1 MPVNFLTEEQESKY
15 GKFCGEPNEIQLAR
29 YFHLDENDISLIT
42 NRRGNQ
48 DRLGFALLLTSAR
61 FLGAFI
67 DDFDQVPVKVQ
78 TFVACQLSIKD
89 ISVLVDYGQ
98 RETTRREHT
107 ALIRRHYGYHD
118 FNDPPWS
125 FRLIR
130 LLYIRAWISNERP
143 SLLFDLATAWLIQ
156 HKILLPGATTLSRLI
171 SKIRERASSLL
182 WQRLSSL
189 PAGNQKKML
198 LSLLTV
204 PDGQRISLFDQYRKG
219 PVTISGPSFN
229 DAVDRFKALKA
240 FGMRHLDFSHIP
252 PVRLKNIA
260 RYSGMISMKKVDR
273 MPEEK
278 RIATLVAYA
287 KAFETIAFDDAIDV
301 LDLLITDIAGKA
313 KNMGQKNR
321 LRTLKDLDK
330 SALALAEACSLLL
343 NEETQDFKLIFAK
356 IPKEKIAASIKTI
369 KELARPSD
377 DKFHDEMV
385 AQYGRVRRFLP
396 KLFNDIEFKAAPAGK
411 STIEIFNYMAAMG
424 ITRKQFL
431 DDAPR
436 SIVTK
441 PWNRLVFDKDGR
453 VTKRGYTLCFLDKI
467 QDSLRRRDIYAENS
481 DRWGDPR
488 AKLLQN
494 PEWKAKKSQ
503 VCRALGH
510 PINPRIASK
519 DNGLQTK
526 RGQIFS

>member
-1 MPVNFLTEEQESKY
+1 
-15 GKFCGEPNEIQLAR
+15 
-29 YFHLDENDISLIT
+29 
-42 NRRGNQ
+42 
-48 DRLGFALLLTSAR
+48 
-61 FLGAFI
+61 
-67 DDFDQVPVKVQ
+67 
-78 TFVACQLSIKD
+78 
-89 ISVLVDYGQ
+89 
-98 RETTRREHT
+98 
-107 ALIRRHYGYHD
+107 
-118 FNDPPWS
+118 
-125 FRLIR
+125 